1 MENSDNIIEVRNVSM
16 RFNLAEE
23 RTDSIK
29 EYFVKLVSGK
39 LHFNEFYALKNISFS
54 IKRGEAVALIGK
66 NGSGK
71 STMLKILAG
80 VMYPTEGSVT
90 VNGTIAPL
98 IELGAG
104 FDMELTAKENIYLNG
119 AILGFDRAFMDEH
132 FDQIVEFS
140 ELREFINVP
149 VKNFSSGMIA
159 CVLNIIGDL
168 LLVAVFRMGAA
179 GAAIATI
186 IKADILIVDEVLA
199 VGDFRFQ
206 EKCKAKIAE
215 LLEGGTTLLFVSHSA
230 EQVKELCEKAVW
242 LAGGTMMAFA
252 ETNDAYEE
260 FYSR

>member
-1 MENSDNIIEVRNVSM
+1 MEERDNIIVVDNVTM

-23 RTDSIK
+23 KTDSIK
-29 EYFVKLVSGK
+29 EYCMKLLQGK
-39 LHFNEFYALKNISFS
+39 LHFNEFYALKNISFTV
-54 IKRGEAVALIGK
+54 KRGDSVALIGH

-71 STMLKILAG
+71 STLLKILAG
-80 VMYPTEGSVT
+80 VMFPTKGGIA
-90 VNGTIAPL
+90 VNGSIAPL

-132 FDQIVEFS
+132 FEQIVEFS

-159 CVLNIIGDL
+159 RLG
-168 LLVAVFRMGAA
+168 F
-179 GAAIATI
+179 AIATI

-230 EQVKELCEKAVW
+230 EQVKQLCKKAVW
-242 LAGGTMMAFA
+242 LDHGNLMAYGDT
-252 ETNDAYEE
+252 EEVYEMYE
-260 FYSR
+260 KKYLR